1 MIYLSF
7 AIFAILHHI
16 WSENGH
22 FLAAFLCGKQFKLFM
37 SFDFTSFA
45 KNILKILIEM
55 DFFIVRFW
63 KRLPVFGMSNCLR
76 YLHFEIFWF
85 MNDF

>member
-55 DFFIVRFW
+55 DFFNC
-63 KRLPVFGMSNCLR
+63 PVLEAVACVWT
-76 YLHFEIFWF
+76 E
-85 MNDF
+85 